1 MRSQL
6 LVFCIVWLASS
17 CLVRTGRAQ
26 APIDPSPTELL
37 VAPRA
42 IEQPLLAHRLMPAEY
57 ELRDGNAAPIILRL
71 AWEQTK
77 YFTTVVP
84 TFEEQLKLP
93 LNDPKLI
100 EAGPM
105 LKPHFYEELRRA
117 AHRRT
122 AQWEYPLGEQNNLE
136 IMLPDSQA
144 ARQIAGRGLSV
155 WIRHQLASGDLNK
168 AEEAIRV
175 GFGVNRHYGRTPIV
189 VTKIIT
195 VALNGLLLQ
204 RLEEL
209 IAQPGSANYYW
220 PLTALPRPLVNL
232 QPALELERNNLMQAV
247 DELRRLDEPRT
258 AEEWSDLDR
267 TVFQLYFDWSYNG
280 AKPPT
285 DDERKQAHQRAV
297 ERARAELPASPGND
311 AGRATPMSDSEALV
325 RWLVDQHC
333 RQTDEVTATMQL
345 QPPLAIP
352 ALRSLQERLT
362 RFREEIGFG
371 GLLFAETPLNL
382 FVSVNGLQRRIDG
395 LRTVEAIRHYAAT
408 HAGNLPESL
417 DQMVDT
423 PIPHDPLTGDSFRYV
438 RAPDGAAVLS
448 APPTAT
454 PTGQYPGLR
463 YRVVLRDTKPAGA
476 K

>member
-155 WIRHQLASGDLNK
+155 WIRHQL
-168 AEEAIRV
+168 
-175 GFGVNRHYGRTPIV
+175 
-189 VTKIIT
+189 
-195 VALNGLLLQ
+195 
-204 RLEEL
+204 
-209 IAQPGSANYYW
+209 
-220 PLTALPRPLVNL
+220 
-232 QPALELERNNLMQAV
+232 
-247 DELRRLDEPRT
+247 
-258 AEEWSDLDR
+258 
-267 TVFQLYFDWSYNG
+267 
-280 AKPPT
+280 
-285 DDERKQAHQRAV
+285 
-297 ERARAELPASPGND
+297 
-311 AGRATPMSDSEALV
+311 
-325 RWLVDQHC
+325 
-333 RQTDEVTATMQL
+333 
-345 QPPLAIP
+345 
-352 ALRSLQERLT
+352 
-362 RFREEIGFG
+362 
-371 GLLFAETPLNL
+371 
-382 FVSVNGLQRRIDG
+382 
-395 LRTVEAIRHYAAT
+395 
-408 HAGNLPESL
+408 
-417 DQMVDT
+417 
-423 PIPHDPLTGDSFRYV
+423 
-438 RAPDGAAVLS
+438 
-448 APPTAT
+448 
-454 PTGQYPGLR
+454 
-463 YRVVLRDTKPAGA
+463 
-476 K
+476 